1 MDKIKTENYYRA
13 LNNENLC
20 FCDYC
25 RNYYKEVKETYPELS
40 DYLARMGIDIE
51 KPLETMPLEPFEGS
65 IEYIAVQYI
74 AMGNATIFKNENIEG
89 VHICIADSH
98 PTTDI
103 DEEHYV
109 IEIYPIRL
117 KWTV

>member
-20 FCDYC
+20 FCNYC
-25 RNYYKEVKETYPELS
+25 RNYYKGVKETYPELS

-51 KPLETMPLEPFEGS
+51 KPLETMPLEPYE
-65 IEYIAVQYI
+65 
-74 AMGNATIFKNENIEG
+74 AMGNATNFKNENIEG

-109 IEIYPIRL
+109 IEIYPLRL

>member
-13 LNNENLC
+13 LN
-20 FCDYC
+20 
-25 RNYYKEVKETYPELS
+25 
-40 DYLARMGIDIE
+40 IE
-51 KPLETMPLEPFEGS
+51 D
-65 IEYIAVQYI
+65 
-74 AMGNATIFKNENIEG
+74 

-103 DEEHYV
+103 YEAHYV
-109 IEIYPIRL
+109 IELYPIRL

>member
-1 MDKIKTENYYRA
+1 MDKMKTENYYRA

-20 FCDYC
+20 SCNYC
-25 RNYYKEVKETYPELS
+25 RNYYKEVKETYLELS

-74 AMGNATIFKNENIEG
+74 AMGNATIFKNENI
-89 VHICIADSH
+89 
-98 PTTDI
+98 
-103 DEEHYV
+103 
-109 IEIYPIRL
+109 
-117 KWTV
+117 

>member
-1 MDKIKTENYYRA
+1 MDKINTENYYKA
-13 LNNENLC
+13 LNNENLR

-25 RNYYKEVKETYPELS
+25 RNYYKEAKETYPELS

-51 KPLETMPLEPFEGS
+51 KPLETMPLEPYEGA

-74 AMGNATIFKNENIEG
+74 ALGNVSSFKSENVEG

-98 PTTDI
+98 PATDI

-109 IEIYPIRL
+109 IEIYPLRL